1 MTTLFTIVLGIIGVA
16 TLVFTFCFWFKYN
29 LLADTFNKWAGTE
42 VLGEKKWNSFILHAV
57 AAFVCGS
64 VVSGI
69 CIGVFLANNDNPE
82 MSRNLMLFYTFMPF
96 VATGLYAYLL
106 GRLRFNKK
114 GIPMRATWVGMLYG
128 VLTVSAIVLS
138 LYLAIQALMWL
149 IFIVVGFVIL
159 KVIYWFLSPTGRT
172 IKATDGGLFST
183 EKELDELY
191 DGTYRDK
198 WGRIYIKR
206 GDKLYPKD

>member
-1 MTTLFTIVLGIIGVA
+1 
-16 TLVFTFCFWFKYN
+16 
-29 LLADTFNKWAGTE
+29 
-42 VLGEKKWNSFILHAV
+42 
-57 AAFVCGS
+57 
-64 VVSGI
+64 
-69 CIGVFLANNDNPE
+69 
-82 MSRNLMLFYTFMPF
+82 
-96 VATGLYAYLL
+96 
-106 GRLRFNKK
+106 
-114 GIPMRATWVGMLYG
+114 MRATWIGMLYG
-128 VLTVSAIVLS
+128 VLTVSAVVLS

-149 IFIVVGFVIL
+149 IFIVVGFMIL

-206 GDKLYPKD
+206 GNKLYPND